1 MTESLCCPSE
11 AIITLLIGGMCIA
24 SDVSDSLRSHGLYPT
39 GLLCP
44 WGSSTQ
50 EY

>member
-24 SDVSDSLRSHGLYPT
+24 SDVSDSLQSHGLYPT

-44 WGSSTQ
+44 WGSSRQ